1 MEIPSKGK
9 GFRVDEV
16 QWSKLFRYI
25 LVTVKSIDAD
35 FCQEK
40 VAKILKAKA
49 KSDLQIYKSMHDWFS
64 SNTRFSK
71 FQICDG

>member
-1 MEIPSKGK
+1 MVELPLMEIPSKGK

-16 QWSKLFRYI
+16 RWSKLFRYI
-25 LVTVKSIDAD
+25 LVNVKSIDAD

-49 KSDLQIYKSMHDWFS
+49 KSEAI
-64 SNTRFSK
+64 
-71 FQICDG
+71 